1 MFAIV
6 ALGLIGACVVVIL
19 GVTIFDLYRRPT
31 FRRLAFRNALRR
43 KNEAMLVVLGSLF
56 GTAIVT
62 SAFAV
67 GDTLNVSIRD
77 EARTRL
83 GPIDEIVLVHRSPA
97 LPEVLAKVTAKPLA
111 PTHRLLPMV

>member
-1 MFAIV
+1 MTVRSGPAVSGCCRYATV
-6 ALGLIGACVVVIL
+6 ASCRTERRDQQNSARPTPRAASGRVLLTAVLGLIGVGVVVIL

-43 KNEAMLVVLGSLF
+43 KNEAVLVVLGSLF

-67 GDTLNVSIRD
+67 GD
-77 EARTRL
+77 
-83 GPIDEIVLVHRSPA
+83 
-97 LPEVLAKVTAKPLA
+97 
-111 PTHRLLPMV
+111 

>member
-43 KNEAMLVVLGSLF
+43 PNEALLVVLGSLF

-67 GDTLNVSIRD
+67 GDTLHASIRD
-77 EARTRL
+77 EARTRP
-83 GPIDEIVLVHRSPA
+83 GPIDEIVLVHPSSA
-97 LPEVLAKVTAKPLA
+97 LPAALAKVTAQPL
-111 PTHRLLPMV
+111 PTTDG